1 MKNINQKVFID
12 SNFKGWI
19 LEGIVKESAVKIERK
34 IEIQF
39 LNFSLRNIET
49 LLRYLF
55 KYRIKVHLGDLVV
68 NQGTLFKLVD
78 LRMIGIQ
85 DLELIDCFFTHDSIK
100 NLREK
105 RRAVVLQKVRKI
117 KVMNIR
123 DAKMLINLGIAPDK
137 ILVVYGA
144 IDREK
149 FYPLDEYN
157 PSNSFVY
164 VTGDAKERKNPQ
176 KILDMVDYNPDLN
189 FIINGRFWNRYI
201 MNIGYKLP
209 NNLNIIEDLSLN
221 PVLMRNASAF
231 VNLSRNEG
239 GPYPV
244 LESLASGT
252 PVLATEVGWNTELI
266 SRKNGRLVH
275 QEENQ
280 KQIRNLLIETLDL
293 KQNVYHQDLLEGRFT
308 WSDLAIKLYN

>member
-123 DAKMLINLGIAPDK
+123 DAKMLINLGIE
-137 ILVVYGA
+137 I
-144 IDREK
+144 
-149 FYPLDEYN
+149 
-157 PSNSFVY
+157 
-164 VTGDAKERKNPQ
+164 
-176 KILDMVDYNPDLN
+176 
-189 FIINGRFWNRYI
+189 GRAH
-201 MNIGYKLP
+201 
-209 NNLNIIEDLSLN
+209 
-221 PVLMRNASAF
+221 V
-231 VNLSRNEG
+231 
-239 GPYPV
+239 
-244 LESLASGT
+244 
-252 PVLATEVGWNTELI
+252 
-266 SRKNGRLVH
+266 
-275 QEENQ
+275 
-280 KQIRNLLIETLDL
+280 
-293 KQNVYHQDLLEGRFT
+293 
-308 WSDLAIKLYN
+308 